1 MSGNVI
7 FTVSA
12 NCRDCYRCLRNC
24 PVKAIRVSGGQAQ
37 IDDSLCI
44 QCGTC
49 VRECPQN
56 AKKIRSD
63 LEAVKELVKSKPVAA
78 SVAPSFAAVYSGQ
91 LTSRLPSALRQLGF
105 KHITE
110 TSEGA
115 KYITEKSFEQ
125 GQSGNICSTCPA
137 VVNYIEKYEPG
148 LLDYLIPVAS
158 PMIAHGRILKA
169 RHPDCAVVFIGP
181 CAAKIGEALRPD
193 AIGSVDYVLTF
204 DELDQW
210 MLDEGISLNY
220 CPESGFDSSG
230 SIGNARLFPLDGGML
245 ATGGIDSELSSK
257 DTLFIH
263 GANAVLDLFQ
273 DKKTIGSL
281 KYIETLFCNG
291 GCIGGPGISTKKS
304 LFERRR
310 DVLSYWENTVTSDV
324 EETPEI
330 AYIAEYSIKT
340 PSFDEVTES
349 QISDVLAQ
357 TGKSDPAL
365 QLNCNAC
372 GYKTCIDCAV
382 AIVRGIAEPEMC
394 MPYMKRLAQQRTD
407 RIIETTPSGIV
418 VLNSDLFMI
427 HFNPAFQNMFKLSSG
442 MLGRRIS
449 VLLDAE
455 GYELMQ
461 TSSADEFQS
470 IKNNN
475 GTRYH
480 EVLYAL
486 RDENQYVGI
495 YTDISKLEMTE
506 EHLSIVK
513 AQTVYH
519 AREFLEHQIRFSQE
533 MAHFLGQS
541 TAKSEEIARRLIS
554 LYEQDE
560 NHEDTGGF
568 I

>member
-1 MSGNVI
+1 MSGNII
-7 FTVSA
+7 FTVTA

-37 IDDSLCI
+37 IDDTLCI
-44 QCGTC
+44 HCGTC

-56 AKKIRSD
+56 AKKIHSD
-63 LEAVKELVKSKPVAA
+63 LEAVKDLVKSRPVVA
-78 SVAPSFAAVYSGQ
+78 SIAPSFAAVYSGKM
-91 LTSRLPSALRQLGF
+91 TNRLPSALRQLGF
-105 KHITE
+105 KYVTE
-110 TSEGA
+110 TAEGA

-125 GQSGNICSTCPA
+125 GQRGNICSACPA
-137 VVNYIEKYEPG
+137 VINYIEKYQPE
-148 LLDYLIPVAS
+148 LMDYLISVS
-158 PMIAHGRILKA
+158 TPMVAHGRLLKS
-169 RHPDCAVVFIGP
+169 RYPDCAVVFIGP
-181 CAAKIGEALRPD
+181 CAAKIGEAQRPD
-193 AIGSVDYVLTF
+193 NLGAVDYVLTF

-210 MLDEGISLNY
+210 MGEDGISLNY
-220 CPESGFDSSG
+220 CPESGFDNSS
-230 SIGNARLFPLDGGML
+230 SIGDARLFPLDGGML
-245 ATGGIDSELSSK
+245 ATGAINSELSSK

-263 GANAVLDLFQ
+263 GANAVLDLFH
-273 DKKTIGSL
+273 DKKTLGVL
-281 KYIETLFCNG
+281 KYIEALFCTG
-291 GCIGGPGISTKKS
+291 GCIGGPGITNNKS
-304 LFERRR
+304 IFERKR
-310 DVLSYWENTVTSDV
+310 DVLSYWENAGDTIVEDAEDIPHFAQYSTKTANFDDVTQN
-324 EETPEI
+324 
-330 AYIAEYSIKT
+330 
-340 PSFDEVTES
+340 
-349 QISDVLAQ
+349 QINMVLAQ

-427 HFNPAFQNMFKLSSG
+427 HFNPAFQKMFKLSTG

-461 TSSADEFQS
+461 SGVMDEFQS
-470 IKNNN
+470 IKGTN

-486 RDENQYVGI
+486 REENQYVGI
-495 YTDISKLEMTE
+495 YSDISKLEMTE
-506 EHLSIVK
+506 EQLGIVK
-513 AQTVYH
+513 EQTVYH

-554 LYEQDE
+554 LYEQE
-560 NHEDTGGF
+560 GNGGH

>member
-1 MSGNVI
+1 MTSNII

-37 IDDSLCI
+37 IDENLCI
-44 QCGTC
+44 HCGTC

-63 LEAVKELVKSKPVAA
+63 LESVKELVKSQSVAA
-78 SVAPSFAAVYSGQ
+78 SVAPSFAAVYSGP

-105 KHITE
+105 RHVTE
-110 TSEGA
+110 TAEGA

-125 GQSGNICSTCPA
+125 GQNGNICTSCPA
-137 VVNYIEKYEPG
+137 VVNYVEKYQPD
-148 LLDYLIPVAS
+148 LLGYLIPVTS
-158 PMIAHGRILKA
+158 PMIAHGRLLKA
-169 RHPDCAVVFIGP
+169 RHGDCPVVFIGP
-181 CAAKIGEALRPD
+181 CAAKIGEALRPENLG
-193 AIGSVDYVLTF
+193 AIDFVITF
-204 DELDQW
+204 EELDQW
-210 MLDEGISLNY
+210 MRDDGISLTY
-220 CPESGFDSSG
+220 CPESGFDSAG
-230 SIGNARLFPLDGGML
+230 LIGDARLFPLDGGML
-245 ATGGIDSELSSK
+245 ATGGIDSDLSRK

-273 DKKTIGSL
+273 DKKTMGAL
-281 KYIETLFCNG
+281 KYIEPLFCNG
-291 GCIGGPGISTKKS
+291 GCIGGPAIANKKS
-304 LFERRR
+304 LFERRK
-310 DVLSYWENTVTSDV
+310 DILSYWENANKTVNENSIQV
-324 EETPEI
+324 PHI
-330 AYIAEYSIKT
+330 AQYSKKST
-340 PSFDEVTES
+340 DFDDVTEN
-349 QISDVLAQ
+349 QINNVLAQ

-418 VLNSDLFMI
+418 VLNSDLFII
-427 HFNPAFQNMFKLSSG
+427 HFNPAFAKMFKLSTG

-455 GYELMQ
+455 GYEAMQ
-461 TSSADEFQS
+461 SGGTDEFQS
-470 IKNNN
+470 IKNRN

-486 RDENQYVGI
+486 REENQYVGI

-506 EHLSIVK
+506 EHLGIVK
-513 AQTVYH
+513 AQTVFH

-554 LYEQDE
+554 LYEQDGTPE
-560 NHEDTGGF
+560 GTGGLQ
-568 I
+568 